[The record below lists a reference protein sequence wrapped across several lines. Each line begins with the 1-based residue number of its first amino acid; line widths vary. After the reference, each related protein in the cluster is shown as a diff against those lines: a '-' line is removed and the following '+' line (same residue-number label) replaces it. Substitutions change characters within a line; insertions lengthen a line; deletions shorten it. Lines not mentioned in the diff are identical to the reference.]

1 MCFFHEDSRQADRRA
16 KSTKRKKERKTSM
29 RKILLAAL
37 ALSTVAA
44 AATSAS
50 AQTPRKPLRAAQPAI
65 TANTVVEEGQVRGA
79 DPDPYV
85 RFEMIREI
93 DPANANG

>member
-1 MCFFHEDSRQADRRA
+1 
-16 KSTKRKKERKTSM
+16 M

-44 AATSAS
+44 TAAS
-50 AQTPRKPLRAAQPAI
+50 AAPARKQFRAAPAI
-65 TANTVVEEGQVRGA
+65 TANTVVEEGQVRGS

-85 RFEMIREI
+85 RFELLREV

>member
-1 MCFFHEDSRQADRRA
+1 
-16 KSTKRKKERKTSM
+16 M

-44 AATSAS
+44 TSAYAQFPRNKQVRTPS
-50 AQTPRKPLRAAQPAI
+50 AY
-65 TANTVVEEGQVRGA
+65 TVIEQGQVRGA

-85 RFEMIREI
+85 RFELLREV